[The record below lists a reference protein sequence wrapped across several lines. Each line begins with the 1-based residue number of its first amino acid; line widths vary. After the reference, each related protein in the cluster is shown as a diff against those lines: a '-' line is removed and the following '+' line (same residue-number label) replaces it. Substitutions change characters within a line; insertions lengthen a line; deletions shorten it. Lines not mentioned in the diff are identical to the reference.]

1 MTRNSHISRILQVSA
16 ARHISLLRLKNNL
29 VARQV
34 NIVRPTG
41 FNNFKV
47 KMGNSSLSL
56 LFVIQDYEDNT
67 LHHLTEII
75 DSIKDIFRNRITIHF
90 KRVWQTIEHCSSNN
104 EELKTVFRTFIK
116 EGFNSLSAR
125 RTHYRW
131 M

>member
-1 MTRNSHISRILQVSA
+1 
-16 ARHISLLRLKNNL
+16 
-29 VARQV
+29 
-34 NIVRPTG
+34 
-41 FNNFKV
+41 
-47 KMGNSSLSL
+47 MGNSSLSL

-75 DSIKDIFRNRITIHF
+75 DSIKDIFRNRMTIHF
-90 KRVWQTIEHCSSNN
+90 ERVWQTIEHCSSKN

-125 RTHYRW
+125 RTYYRW